1 MRRDLLVEMFHR
13 GGTEE
18 DEETDPERGSLEGN
32 RFVGF
37 FSSSFSCVIGLEDHR
52 VEEEREKTEDEKQL
66 DKEDGQVFRMVLDP
80 ASRLRGDDLIDI
92 VEIDATSK
100 QQDDEQYPRDFLI
113 MLIERIGDR
122 LDLLLRDRLL
132 QPRGHGHDEERDSAD
147 PDDRRHQVKPM
158 IDDRNQCIEVC
169 DEALKRVH
177 SDNR

>member
-18 DEETDPERGSLEGN
+18 DEEADPERGSLEGD

-37 FSSSFSCVIGLEDHR
+37 FFAFSCVIGLEDHC

-80 ASRLRGDDLIDI
+80 ASGLRGDDLIDI
-92 VEIDATSK
+92 VEIDATGK
-100 QQDDEQYPRDFLI
+100 QQDDEQDPRDFLV

-132 QPRGHGHDEERDSAD
+132 QPWGHSHDEERESTD
-147 PDDRRHQVKPM
+147 PDDCRHQVDPM
-158 IDDRNQCIEVC
+158 IDDWDQCVKVD